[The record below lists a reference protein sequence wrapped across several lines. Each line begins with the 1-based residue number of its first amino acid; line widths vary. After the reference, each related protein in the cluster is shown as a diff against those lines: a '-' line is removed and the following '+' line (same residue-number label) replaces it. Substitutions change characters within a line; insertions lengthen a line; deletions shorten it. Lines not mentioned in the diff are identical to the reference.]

1 MKKIAILRCLNTSQT
16 CTGSGCL
23 KALRDKTKAF
33 SSYADEEVIL
43 SSFFLCNGCDKDP
56 AEDEGML
63 KKLDRLQKME
73 IDVVHTAGCTMKD
86 KENQKRC
93 PNVEKIVEM
102 LQERGIQTVHG
113 THK

>member
-1 MKKIAILRCLNTSQT
+1 MKKLAILRCLNTSMS

-23 KALRDKTKAF
+23 KALRDKSKAF
-33 SSYADEEVIL
+33 VSYADEEVIL

-56 AEDEGML
+56 STDEGML

-86 KENQKRC
+86 KETQKRC

-113 THK
+113 THR